1 MKHTRLLGIAF
12 FGVAAIF
19 LASCSG
25 QDADAASEATADM
38 VMDQVQQLGPLA
50 VEGVAAQETTIVG
63 DIVASGVI
71 RGSREV
77 NLVSETQGV
86 IEQVGFELGQSV
98 TRGRLLVG
106 LDTSIQRLS
115 VQEAQEAVASA
126 RTDVSATERLVNSG
140 SASQADLSRA
150 RSALAGAEARLAQ
163 AQKALA
169 DRTLVAP
176 FEGVVAS
183 KHASV
188 EVGNFLTAGLQVA
201 RIIDLAE
208 LEVELSVG
216 EREVQLI
223 EVGAPAFI
231 EFPAASKDA
240 VEAEVVAIAA
250 GSDPQTGSFPVIIRW
265 TNNAGSQARAGLS
278 ARVRIPPVNVLP
290 QIVVPANALVNRNGQ
305 PSLFVAQDGTASLRP
320 VEPGERLGDRLA
332 IRSGI
337 EPGEIVVVTG
347 LRTLSDGDE
356 IDVTERATLLGG
368 DR

>member
-1 MKHTRLLGIAF
+1 MGIVLVVLLAF
-12 FGVAAIF
+12 VVV
-19 LASCSG
+19 SCGG
-25 QDADAASEATADM
+25 QDADAASEATADT

-98 TRGRLLVG
+98 SQGRLLVG
-106 LDTSIQRLS
+106 LDTTIQSLS
-115 VQEAQEAVASA
+115 LQEAQEAVASA
-126 RTDVSATERLVNSG
+126 QTELGATERLVNSG
-140 SASQADLSRA
+140 SASQAELSRA
-150 RSALAGAEARLAQ
+150 KSALAGARARLAQ
-163 AQKALA
+163 AQKALS

-176 FEGVVAS
+176 FDGVVAS

-188 EVGNFLTAGLQVA
+188 EVGNYLTAGLSVA
-201 RIIDLAE
+201 RIIDLDE

-223 EVGAPAFI
+223 AVGAPAFI
-231 EFPAASKDA
+231 EFPAATKDA

-250 GSDPQTGSFPVIIRW
+250 GSDRQTGSFPVIVRW
-265 TNNAGSQARAGLS
+265 TNNVGSQARAGLS
-278 ARVRIPPVNVLP
+278 ARVRVPPVNAVQ
-290 QIVVPANALVNRNGQ
+290 QIVVPANALINRDGQ
-305 PSLFVAQDGTASLRP
+305 PSVFVSEDGIARLRA

-337 EPGEIVVVTG
+337 ESGQVVVVTG
-347 LRTLSDGDE
+347 LRTLTDGDE
-356 IDVTERATLLGG
+356 IDVTERAALLGG